1 MYKLANRFY
10 TKIFWLPLFFLLPH
24 AAIAQD
30 TVLNKY
36 GLWVINDMASYKK
49 SIRNKPGFAL
59 ANVKK
64 IIPNI
69 VLDLK
74 YAGTDNFTRQKL
86 YPSGS
91 NTYLRTKAL
100 LALALVQKNLNR
112 QGLGLKIFDAY
123 RPYADTELM
132 WELVKDD
139 RYSADPAKGS
149 GHNRGIAV
157 DLTIINLKTKKE
169 LNMGTGFDNF
179 TDTAHHG
186 FTALSKQILQ
196 NRLLLKTTMERYGFK
211 AMDTEWWH
219 YALPDGKEY
228 PLLNLNFNEFE
239 NKKTG
244 YLNFP
249 VFSSPV
255 ISPFALIWIWAFN
268 IHSAQPFCWR

>member
-1 MYKLANRFY
+1 MYKLANRYY
-10 TKIFWLPLFFLLPH
+10 TKIFWLSLFFILPH

-30 TVLNKY
+30 TILNKY
-36 GLWVINDMASYKK
+36 GLWVINDMATYKK
-49 SIRNKPGFAL
+49 SIHNKPGFTL
-59 ANVKK
+59 VNVKK
-64 IIPNI
+64 TIPNI

-74 YAGTDNFTRQKL
+74 YASTDNFTHQKL
-86 YPSGS
+86 YSTTR
-91 NTYLRTKAL
+91 NTYLRKKAG
-100 LALALVQKNLNR
+100 LALALVQKKLNG

-123 RPYADTELM
+123 RPYTATELM

-139 RYSADPAKGS
+139 RYAADPAKGS

-196 NRLLLKTTMERYGFK
+196 NRLLLKTTMEKYGFK
-211 AMDTEWWH
+211 ALDTEWWH

-228 PLLNLNFNEFE
+228 PLLNLNFTELE
-239 NKKTG
+239 K
-244 YLNFP
+244 
-249 VFSSPV
+249 
-255 ISPFALIWIWAFN
+255 
-268 IHSAQPFCWR
+268 